1 MDQALPQITIN
12 TNSGRPYISVIDE
25 GKVFGIQLHE
35 YTENRIVVHLDKK
48 CIPQLVD
55 ALQIVDRK
63 N

>member
-12 TNSGRPYISVIDE
+12 TDSGRPYISVIDND
-25 GKVFGIQLHE
+25 KMFDIQLHE

-48 CIPQLVD
+48 CIPQLID
-55 ALQIVDRK
+55 ALQILDRK